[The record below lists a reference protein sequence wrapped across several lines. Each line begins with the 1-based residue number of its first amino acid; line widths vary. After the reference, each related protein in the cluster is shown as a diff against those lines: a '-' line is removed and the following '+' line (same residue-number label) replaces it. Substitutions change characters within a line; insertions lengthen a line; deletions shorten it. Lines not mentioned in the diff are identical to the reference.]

1 MPPWLNITL
10 MVVVILVQL
19 IGFFGLLLV
28 FFPGLTVIWIGQ
40 LAWAISTGFNH
51 SHEPWQFA
59 LTITVFVINTLLM
72 IGGSLID
79 NVFMAG
85 GAAKKGVKWWVLVIT
100 WLVMIIV
107 SIFATPLGG
116 LAAALLTLF
125 VIEWIRIKDHKQA
138 FHSTGAMVTGM
149 GWSVLVRLAVAILM
163 MGLWVLVLLLL

>member
-10 MVVVILVQL
+10 LVIVILVQL

-51 SHEPWQFA
+51 EHEVWQFV
-59 LTITVFVINTLLM
+59 LTITIVVINTILM

-85 GAAKKGVKWWVLVIT
+85 RAAKQGAKWWVILISWV
-100 WLVMIIV
+100 VMVGV
-107 SIFATPLGG
+107 SIFLSPVVG
-116 LAAALLTLF
+116 LVAAVLSLF
-125 VIEWIRIKDHKQA
+125 VIEWIRIRDYKKA
-138 FHSTGAMVTGM
+138 FKSSSSMVIGV
-149 GWSVLVRLAVAILM
+149 GSAALVRLAIAVVMI
-163 MGLWVLVLLLL
+163 GLWIVWVLVL

>member
-19 IGFFGLLLV
+19 TGFFGLLLV

-40 LAWAISTGFNH
+40 LAWAISTGFNRD
-51 SHEPWQFA
+51 HEPWQFA
-59 LTITVFVINTLLM
+59 LTITIFVINTLLM

-85 GAAKKGVKWWVLVIT
+85 GAARKGAKWWVLVIT
-100 WLVMIIV
+100 WVVMIVV

-125 VIEWIRIKDHKQA
+125 IIEWIRIKDHKLA
-138 FHSTGAMVTGM
+138 FRSTGAMVTGM

-163 MGLWVLVLLLL
+163 MGLWVLWLLLL

>member
-1 MPPWLNITL
+1 MPGWLNITL

-40 LAWAISTGFNH
+40 LAWAISTGFNR

-59 LTITVFVINTLLM
+59 LTITIFVLNTILM

-85 GAAKKGVKWWVLVIT
+85 GAAKKGAKWWAILIS
-100 WLVMIIV
+100 WLVMIVV
-107 SIFATPLGG
+107 SIFLTPLGG
-116 LAAALLTLF
+116 LLAALLTLF
-125 VIEWIRIKDHKQA
+125 AIEWIRIKDHKQA
-138 FHSTGAMVTGM
+138 FHSTTAMITGM
-149 GWSVLVRLAVAILM
+149 GWSVLVRLAVAMLM
-163 MGLWVLVLLLL
+163 IGLWVLWLILL